1 DTEYV
6 GHWCVAFQLVFT
18 ANFAIQ
24 NLQSSLHEEE
34 SMGASALGCMY
45 ATSIFS
51 SIFAPT
57 IIGILGAKG
66 CLVVAWICHILYT
79 LAQFYP
85 AWGTLVPASIL
96 LGLLTGPTWTAQGL
110 YVSACA
116 FSFSKR
122 SQHSPY
128 TILSRFNGLFFALYE
143 TKNILGN
150 LVSSFVLRNGVGNKS
165 EGIIFKFCG
174 ADDCPDAEN
183 VTDIEEPDTWV
194 VDTMLVVLVTPLA
207 RSEWVGRVSLRET
220 ATSWF
225 HTLVGTEMIYLVP
238 FMVFQSMEQGILLT
252 EYTRSYISCP
262 IGIHKVGF
270 VMASYGA
277 VTAFFVLVF
286 SRLARLT
293 GRYPL
298 FALAASVNAA
308 LLAVLLN
315 WIPERSEEELIF
327 IFPAVWGVSEGIWQT
342 QTNSMLAVIF
352 YDRKEPAFANYQTW
366 RAVGYTL
373 IFSYHSFLCV
383 STKLAI
389 ALGFLVVGMILYT
402 AVEIRIRWKERIRI
416 PKSGQKDPNAKRKST
431 SQSQEGLS
439 ESVTDVDEVSGS
451 KKKKKNKPA
460 SYDT

>member
-1 DTEYV
+1 MEVRWDGIQWLRRWFTADSSLEHREIRNTLAI
-6 GHWCVAFQLVFT
+6 GVAFQLVFT

-57 IIGILGAKG
+57 IIGILGAK
-66 CLVVAWICHILYT
+66 
-79 LAQFYP
+79 
-85 AWGTLVPASIL
+85 
-96 LGLLTGPTWTAQGL
+96 GL

-174 ADDCPDAEN
+174 PDDCPDAEN

-194 VDTMLVVLVTPLA
+194 VDTMLGIYMALQVLALILTVVLVTPLA

-389 ALGFLVVGMILYT
+389 ALGFLVVGTFLK
-402 AVEIRIRWKERIRI
+402 A
-416 PKSGQKDPNAKRKST
+416 RK
-431 SQSQEGLS
+431 
-439 ESVTDVDEVSGS
+439 
-451 KKKKKNKPA
+451 
-460 SYDT
+460 